1 MTISI
6 LIRQPVVG
14 IALIVSLSWAA
25 PAASAGTTLFVDD
38 DAPAAGDGLTWE
50 TAYRFLQDALA
61 FASEP
66 ANGVTEIRVGQGVY
80 KPDRDEANPDGTL
93 DREATFDL
101 VTGVALIGGYAGVGA
116 DDPDERDVDLYQTI
130 LSGDLLGNDDFDAF
144 PVGATFV
151 ENAYHVAIA
160 NDLDPTT
167 IHDGITFESG
177 NASGN
182 DFGAGMLMQ
191 NSSPTIL
198 QCTFRYNQAA
208 DGGGMIAFE
217 GGPRLEGCVFHRNSA
232 DNTGG
237 GLCLVE
243 SSATVVDC
251 AFTENATPGPAM
263 GAPGGAGALV
273 LDSNATFADCAFTNN
288 IASNGR
294 NGAGG
299 GIGIL
304 GKPSPRLIRCTFRN
318 NFAFRGGGAIQNQ
331 DSQAPLTECMFIGN
345 AAGVGGAIT
354 NLVGS
359 DVVVTNCT
367 FVANTADT
375 GESVFHYEG
384 TTLALFNCIV
394 WGDGIPFAGDGVLT
408 ARFSDIE
415 GGWAGEGNID
425 RDPLFVDSDN
435 DDYRLSAGSP
445 CIDAADNN
453 AVPPDEFDLDEDGD
467 TDEALPYD
475 LDGNPRFVDDPGT
488 KDTGVGR
495 PPIVDMGAYEFQGAS
510 CLWDLD
516 GDDTVGTGDLILL
529 LGSWG
534 DPYGTADLIEL
545 LGNWGPC
552 G

>member
-1 MTISI
+1 MTAKW
-6 LIRQPVVG
+6 L
-14 IALIVSLSWAA
+14 IALISVLCSA
-25 PAASAGTTLFVDD
+25 PALVGDEVLFVDD
-38 DAPAAGDGLTWE
+38 DAPAKGDGQTWD

-61 FASEP
+61 YASEP
-66 ANGVTEIRVGQGVY
+66 ANGVTEIRVAQGIY

-93 DREATFDL
+93 DRDATFDL
-101 VTGVALIGGYAGVGA
+101 VTAVALIGGYAGLGA
-116 DDPDERDVDLYQTI
+116 EDPDERDIDLYETI

-144 PVGATFV
+144 PIGATFV

-177 NASGN
+177 NATGN
-182 DFGAGMLMQ
+182 DFESSGAGMLMQ
-191 NSSPTIL
+191 SSSPTMIR
-198 QCTFRYNQAA
+198 CTFRHNQAIS
-208 DGGGMIAFE
+208 DGGGMYAFA
-217 GGPRLEGCVFHRNSA
+217 GNPRLEGCVFHRNSA
-232 DNTGG
+232 GNVAG
-237 GLCLVE
+237 GLLLYE

-251 AFTENATPGPAM
+251 AFTENATPGPAL
-263 GAPGGAGALV
+263 GAPGGAGAV
-273 LDSNATFADCAFTNN
+273 AFDSNATFADCAFTNN
-288 IASNGR
+288 LASNGR
-294 NGAGG
+294 TNGVGG
-299 GIGIL
+299 GIVNI

-331 DSQAPLTECMFIGN
+331 NSQAPLTECMFIGN
-345 AAGVGGAIT
+345 AAGLGGAIT
-354 NLVGS
+354 NLVSS

-394 WGDGIPFAGDGVLT
+394 WGAGIPFAGDGVLT
-408 ARFSDIE
+408 AMFSDIE

-435 DDYRLSAGSP
+435 DDYHLGSGSP

-453 AVPPDEFDLDEDGD
+453 AVPPDEFDLDGDGD

-495 PPIVDMGAYEFQGAS
+495 PPIVDMGAYEFQGVA
-510 CLWDLD
+510 CPWDLN
-516 GDDTVGTGDLILL
+516 GDDLVGTGDLILL

-552 G
+552 PK